1 MGTAATVPK
10 PDQPV
15 AGAAPI
21 SRDIRTGARCAPAR
35 ENQAMTDIDNI
46 RIRQASPD
54 DAETVRRLVGE
65 IAAHQN
71 QQDHVAS
78 TPERWREMLGRFD
91 VTVLLA
97 ELDQQPVGYVSA
109 VRRLHL
115 WSGQD
120 VIALD
125 DLYVR
130 AEARNL
136 GVGKILMSELARKF
150 QNRFTIAWGMQPDN
164 HAAMRFYERLGATL
178 YPKVLASWPPD
189 RQPS

>member
-1 MGTAATVPK
+1 
-10 PDQPV
+10 
-15 AGAAPI
+15 
-21 SRDIRTGARCAPAR
+21 
-35 ENQAMTDIDNI
+35 
-46 RIRQASPD
+46 
-54 DAETVRRLVGE
+54 
-65 IAAHQN
+65 
-71 QQDHVAS
+71 
-78 TPERWREMLGRFD
+78 MLGRTD

-97 ELDQQPVGYVSA
+97 ELDQRPVGYVSA

-136 GVGKILMSELARKF
+136 GVGKILMSELAKRF
-150 QNRFTIAWGMQPDN
+150 QNRLTIAWGMQPDN
-164 HAAMRFYERLGATL
+164 HGAMRFYERLGATL